1 MSLMAEVVHKTKKR
15 VDPRHEALARELAKD
30 AEGGVP
36 RPYTEVMQAAGYS
49 RSVAEKSAKRTLQ
62 SASFREVAESI
73 GLTRDK
79 IAKVISDAA
88 RANMVVTFKGE
99 AIETDAPDHKT
110 RLAAASLFGDF
121 TGEKKTVI
129 EQRTLN
135 VDVPEEV
142 VKKMV
147 GLI

>member
-1 MSLMAEVVHKTKKR
+1 MPEVIHKPRKR
-15 VDPRHEALARELAKD
+15 MDTRHEALARELAKD
-30 AEGGVP
+30 AQVGRP
-36 RPYTEVMQAAGYS
+36 RPLTEVMEAAGYS
-49 RSVAEKSAKRTLQ
+49 SSVAHKSAKRTLS

-73 GLTRDK
+73 GLTRDR
-79 IAKVISDAA
+79 IAKVIDDAA
-88 RANMVVTFKGE
+88 KANVVVTFKGE
-99 AIETDAPDHKT
+99 AIETSAPDHKT

-129 EQRTLN
+129 ENRNLN
-135 VDVPEEV
+135 MDVPEEV